1 MDPELAKS
9 VYMLIILLLEQGCDS
24 KVTLLKQTHTI
35 NNYNLFRPIT
45 YNKLEF
51 LMSLKRLRID
61 ELL

>member
-9 VYMLIILLLEQGCDS
+9 VYKLIILLLEQVCNS
-24 KVTLLKQTHTI
+24 KVTLLKHSHTI

-45 YNKLEF
+45 YNKMEF
-51 LMSLKRLRID
+51 WMSLKRLRID